1 MKVCFTRAVF
11 GIGVA
16 LLISS
21 SAFGGPYTIGDV
33 FASIGG
39 GKVNEYTQTGTLVR
53 TLDNGLGS
61 TYTTGSVFDK
71 SGNFYVTTFSSNV
84 ISKFDNAGNLV
95 NGSFVT
101 GFNADVESITRDKS
115 GNFFAG
121 EADGARKITEFDS
134 TGTVTGTWSPTTGP
148 RGTDW
153 VDLSADQH
161 TVYYTSEGGKIYRFD
176 TSTGTQLSDF
186 TDNGTAEMYEFR
198 ILADGS
204 VLAANTDNIL
214 HFDSSGNII
223 HTYSIAHSG
232 ILFALNLDPD
242 GKSFWTGDLGG
253 DGNVFKIDIAT
264 GTVLE
269 NFSTGSSSLAG
280 LSVFGEIT
288 QGGGGG
294 GGSTVPEPNS
304 VLLLGGA
311 LIGLLVYR
319 KRAVQS

>member
-1 MKVCFTRAVF
+1 
-11 GIGVA
+11 
-16 LLISS
+16 
-21 SAFGGPYTIGDV
+21 
-33 FASIGG
+33 
-39 GKVNEYTQTGTLVR
+39 LVR

-61 TYTTGSVFDK
+61 TFTTGSVFDT

-95 NGSFVT
+95 NGSFVSS
-101 GFNADVESITRDKS
+101 FNADVESITRDKS

-121 EADGARKITEFDS
+121 EADGEHKITEFNS
-134 TGTVTGTWSPTTGP
+134 AGAVTGTWSPATQD

-153 VDLSADQH
+153 VDLSSDEH
-161 TVYYTSEGGKIYRFD
+161 TVYYTSEGTHIFRFD

-186 TDNGTAEMYEFR
+186 TDNGTDTMYAFR
-198 ILADGS
+198 ILGDGG
-204 VLAANTDNIL
+204 VLAASSNNVVR
-214 HFDSSGNII
+214 FDSAGNVVQ
-223 HTYSIAHSG
+223 TYNFAHSG
-232 ILFALNLDPD
+232 TLFALNLDPD

-253 DGNVFKIDIAT
+253 DGNIFKIDIAS

-269 NFSTGSSSLAG
+269 NFSTGSSNLAG
-280 LSVFGEIT
+280 LSIFGEIT
-288 QGGGGG
+288 QGGGG

-311 LIGLLVYR
+311 LIGLLAYR